1 MNIFTQFDARLII
14 RNSLSIHMLARVFP
28 VLILLISVLA
38 SLSNDSYVG
47 FIKDKYFDSLQRL
60 MPRPVDPG
68 STVVILDIDERSLE
82 VFGQWPWPRTEL
94 GRIVDRVRESG
105 ASVLGIDVLFPE
117 SDRLNP
123 SQFSKL
129 FPRLSEEAKN
139 EINNIPGNDKV
150 FGAAL
155 SKYAVVLGRS
165 GENSIDG
172 FNGTVPVKRV
182 LIRTEKGAP
191 DPVEFLP
198 RFSAII
204 SNIEELETSA
214 DHIYGGFG
222 LLNVFPDRDGVV
234 RKIPSVIKIDGC
246 IDRPLNKGCSF
257 LHPSF
262 FLETIRVNE
271 YRTSKNRQPSQRIL
285 ISGGYAGIKNIK
297 VSPSRVLGV
306 DISGYVRP
314 WFSKSDAS
322 KYISVSEIF
331 DPEFDKARLSEKI
344 VLIGTSAVG
353 LKDIKIVPTT
363 NNMPGVEVHAQA
375 IEAVLGDFVLER
387 PGEFLTY
394 ELAVLI
400 LIGIFMIL
408 AFPYLGAVWTF
419 VGFLALNLVVF
430 GFSYFLF
437 VDHKMLFDASVVF
450 VVLVT
455 IFFVQT
461 IFRFVFEERSR
472 RQTRSAFSKYLS
484 PDMVDIVS
492 EDPSKLALGGEEREI
507 TLLFCDVRGFTGISE
522 IYDAVGLTKLIN
534 RLLTPLTGVILNNGG
549 TVDKYMGDCIMAFWN
564 APLSDAKHAYHA
576 CVSAL
581 EMLGEVEKLNHV
593 LKAEALLEKREHR
606 ELRLGF
612 GVNTGMCVVGNM
624 GSEQRFDYSCLGDS
638 VNLAA
643 RIEGQSKD
651 YGCKIVLSEFTQ
663 VMVPSL
669 ATLEID
675 LIKVKGKSEAVRIY
689 ALCGDEG
696 VREEMAFK
704 EFEREHNSILVEYRE
719 QNWDRCIEMCEKAK
733 NQNKDWF
740 GLVEGFY
747 DVLIARCSDFK
758 VNSPELVNGKWDGV
772 FVATTK

>member
-1 MNIFTQFDARLII
+1 M
-14 RNSLSIHMLARVFP
+14 V
-28 VLILLISVLA
+28 VLIG
-38 SLSNDSYVG
+38 SL
-47 FIKDKYFDSLQRL
+47 K
-60 MPRPVDPG
+60 
-68 STVVILDIDERSLE
+68 
-82 VFGQWPWPRTEL
+82 
-94 GRIVDRVRESG
+94 
-105 ASVLGIDVLFPE
+105 
-117 SDRLNP
+117 
-123 SQFSKL
+123 
-129 FPRLSEEAKN
+129 
-139 EINNIPGNDKV
+139 
-150 FGAAL
+150 
-155 SKYAVVLGRS
+155 
-165 GENSIDG
+165 
-172 FNGTVPVKRV
+172 
-182 LIRTEKGAP
+182 
-191 DPVEFLP
+191 
-198 RFSAII
+198 
-204 SNIEELETSA
+204 
-214 DHIYGGFG
+214 
-222 LLNVFPDRDGVV
+222 
-234 RKIPSVIKIDGC
+234 
-246 IDRPLNKGCSF
+246 KGCSF

-306 DISGYVRP
+306 DVSGYVRP

-331 DPEFDKARLSEKI
+331 DPEFDKGRLSGKI

-394 ELAVLI
+394 ELVVLVLI
-400 LIGIFMIL
+400 GVFMIL

-419 VGFLALNLVVF
+419 VGFVGLNALVLGLSF
-430 GFSYFLF
+430 YLFL
-437 VDHKMLFDASVVF
+437 DHKMLFDASFVF
-450 VVLVT
+450 LVLVF

-461 IFRFVFEERSR
+461 IFRFVFEERTR

-581 EMLGEVEKLNHV
+581 EMLREVEKLNNV
-593 LKAEALLEKREHR
+593 LEAEALLEKREHR

-663 VMVPSL
+663 VMVPGL
-669 ATLEID
+669 ATLELD

-696 VREEMAFK
+696 VREEMVFK
-704 EFEREHNSILVEYRE
+704 DFEREHNSILVEYRE

-740 GLVEGFY
+740 GMVEGFY
-747 DVLIARCSDFK
+747 DILISRCSDFK
-758 VNSPELVNGKWDGV
+758 VNPPELINGKWDGV